1 MNLLKKKSLW
11 LGALLLLLLGGAT
24 VYVIY
29 KELDGQDIIGTL
41 KNANIGLILLA
52 VLAMALYAVA
62 DGINISRCLRL
73 AGYKIS
79 FAQMMKYSFAGFFFS
94 SITPSSTGGQ
104 PGQLYFMAKDKLKVS
119 HSAFTLLCALLSF
132 QCAAVLLG
140 IIGVIF
146 SNGVVFGL
154 QGRFAY
160 VFPIGFALN
169 LAIIAGLFCV
179 LFTRRIAGFFAWAGL
194 KLMSIKGLKPG
205 DRFRFLRSFAAY
217 RRAAALLRMNKSVF
231 LKMFLTSLVQ
241 LILFHSVTFFCAQ
254 AIGCTGLDWFTVLR
268 TQSSLFISVSSL
280 PLPGAAGVT
289 EYGYALFYSDL
300 IPEGLLGSVMLLS
313 RFCSFVLPLVMS
325 GAGLVLLSI
334 KPRKKASEEEQ
345 KKPVSGKAT

>member
-24 VYVIY
+24 VYVVY
-29 KELDGQDIIGTL
+29 KELNGQDIAGIL
-41 KNANIGLILLA
+41 KSANLGLILLA
-52 VLAMALYAVA
+52 VLSMALYAVA

-73 AGYKIS
+73 AGYKIT

-132 QCAAVLLG
+132 QCAAVFLG
-140 IIGVIF
+140 VIGIIF
-146 SNGVVFGL
+146 SNGDVFRL

-179 LFTRRIAGFFAWAGL
+179 LFTRRIAGFFAALGLRFL
-194 KLMSIKGLKPG
+194 KLRGLKPG

-231 LKMFLTSLVQ
+231 LKMFLTSFVQ
-241 LILFHSVTFFCAQ
+241 LILFHSVTFFCAR
-254 AIGCTGLDWFTVLR
+254 AIGCTDLDWYTVLR

-313 RFCSFVLPLVMS
+313 RFCSFVLPLVAS
-325 GAGLVLLSI
+325 GLGLIILSI
-334 KPRKKASEEEQ
+334 KPAKKAASEA
-345 KKPVSGKAT
+345 KKEAA